1 MASIVAW
8 TVASPTGLA
17 TALIVA
23 SPTGSPVASSLA
35 SWGGYA
41 QADPALVGVV
51 VAAIA
56 IFSVVYV
63 LKRVLGER
71 SPGRRNGPP
80 PGSKPARARS
90 R

>member
-1 MASIVAW
+1 VDRFDASTPAV
-8 TVASPTGLA
+8 TSLTFG
-17 TALIVA
+17 T
-23 SPTGSPVASSLA
+23 SGLA
-35 SWGGYA
+35 SWSGYA
-41 QADPALVGVV
+41 QADPTLVGVV

-56 IFSVVYV
+56 IFAVVFV

-71 SPGRRNGPP
+71 RPGRAGGPR

>member
-1 MASIVAW
+1 VDRFDASTPVVSQV
-8 TVASPTGLA
+8 TSSPTSG
-17 TALIVA
+17 
-23 SPTGSPVASSLA
+23 LA

-41 QADPALVGVV
+41 QADPMLVGVV

-56 IFSVVYV
+56 IFALVYV

-71 SPGRRNGPP
+71 RPGHRGPR